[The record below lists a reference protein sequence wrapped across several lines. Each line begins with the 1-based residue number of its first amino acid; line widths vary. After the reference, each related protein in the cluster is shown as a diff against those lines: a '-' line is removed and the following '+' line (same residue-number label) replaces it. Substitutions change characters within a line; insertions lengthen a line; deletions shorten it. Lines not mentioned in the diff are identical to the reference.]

1 MLSVAQRHVPQLSVP
16 LEILFEL
23 AVHRTVNVETL
34 LLDGFHIARQVI
46 LLTELVITVRIQ
58 SDPRIH
64 RSHDGIPV
72 PGLELDEQP
81 VGEFRFESRVA
92 RGGTVEIPVLVKGRR
107 RYRRISRP
115 AVLTGGLHTGIG
127 IGINPVP
134 TVVLQRVSHVNGR
147 HACHRKVVVG
157 QAAQRDTVTVEGI
170 ESIVL
175 QYISRIR

>member
-1 MLSVAQRHVPQLSVP
+1 MLLEIDAERRIGLGIEVMLSVAQRHVPQLSVP

-72 PGLELDEQP
+72 PGLEAGTNSLLESFDSK
-81 VGEFRFESRVA
+81 VESR
-92 RGGTVEIPVLVKGRR
+92 E
-107 RYRRISRP
+107 
-115 AVLTGGLHTGIG
+115 AVPLKY
-127 IGINPVP
+127 
-134 TVVLQRVSHVNGR
+134 QCS
-147 HACHRKVVVG
+147 
-157 QAAQRDTVTVEGI
+157 
-170 ESIVL
+170 
-175 QYISRIR
+175 